1 MIFNAGDCISTT
13 FSQTGT
19 HLRLTY
25 TVSVGLIVRLFSI
38 FSIHLVAFIF
48 VRQLPMLGLYG
59 IAIGAKVV
67 FVTVLCYNLKT
78 VKMMYFSCNV
88 EVEIFRESHSCF
100 SVSLLLLPFSNFL
113 YAMLGVFSN
122 CRFQR
127 IVAS

>member
-1 MIFNAGDCISTT
+1 
-13 FSQTGT
+13 
-19 HLRLTY
+19 
-25 TVSVGLIVRLFSI
+25 
-38 FSIHLVAFIF
+38 
-48 VRQLPMLGLYG
+48 MLGLYG